1 MAKRIALLGATGSIG
16 SSTLDL
22 IRTHPETLTL
32 HSISGFSQ
40 VARLAEIANEF
51 HVPRISVPS
60 PEAQAELATLLT
72 YSADV
77 LIGPQGLVELA
88 SDPEADL
95 IMAAVLGAAGL
106 PSTLAAAKAGKVI
119 ALANKESMVMS
130 GQILM
135 DAVKAGGATLL
146 PVDSEHN
153 AIYQSLPTG
162 YTCGQPIAGLR
173 QLWLT
178 CSGGPFR
185 NRPELDL
192 SAVTPAQAVAHPNWS
207 MGQKISVDSAS
218 LMNKGLELIEAC
230 FLFDVPADQVQ
241 VVIHPQSTIHS
252 LVEYQDGSFI
262 SQLGQTD
269 MRIPIAY
276 TLAWPDRMSSNTPPL
291 DLTQLGQ
298 LQFEPVDHAR
308 FPAINLARQANQ
320 AGQEACIWFNA
331 INECAVADF
340 LSGALSFQKITQM
353 VEQGLQAVPSVQ
365 ISEIEQAMA
374 SDQAARRW
382 YREAI
387 Q

>member
-60 PEAQAELATLLT
+60 PAAQAELATHLT
-72 YSADV
+72 YPADV
-77 LIGPQGLVELA
+77 LIGPQGLIELA
-88 SDPEADL
+88 ADPEADL

-106 PSTLAAAKAGKVI
+106 PSTLAAAKAGKII

-130 GQILM
+130 GQMLM

-162 YTCGQPIAGLR
+162 YTCGQPISGLK

-192 SAVTPAQAVAHPNWS
+192 SKVTPAQAIAHPNWS

-353 VEQGLQAVPSVQ
+353 VEQGLQAVPGVQ

>member
-1 MAKRIALLGATGSIG
+1 
-16 SSTLDL
+16 
-22 IRTHPETLTL
+22 
-32 HSISGFSQ
+32 
-40 VARLAEIANEF
+40 
-51 HVPRISVPS
+51 
-60 PEAQAELATLLT
+60 
-72 YSADV
+72 
-77 LIGPQGLVELA
+77 
-88 SDPEADL
+88 
-95 IMAAVLGAAGL
+95 MAAVLGAAGL

-276 TLAWPDRMSSNTPPL
+276 TLACR
-291 DLTQLGQ
+291 
-298 LQFEPVDHAR
+298 
-308 FPAINLARQANQ
+308 
-320 AGQEACIWFNA
+320 
-331 INECAVADF
+331 
-340 LSGALSFQKITQM
+340 
-353 VEQGLQAVPSVQ
+353 
-365 ISEIEQAMA
+365 IE
-374 SDQAARRW
+374 
-382 YREAI
+382 
-387 Q
+387 

>member
-1 MAKRIALLGATGSIG
+1 MTKRIALLGATGSIG

-40 VARLAEIANEF
+40 IVRLAEIANEF
-51 HVPRISVPS
+51 RVPRISVPDS
-60 PEAQAELATLLT
+60 QAQAELSAHLT
-72 YSADV
+72 YPADV
-77 LIGPQGLVELA
+77 LIGPQGLIELA
-88 SDPEADL
+88 SDPEAEL
-95 IMAAVLGAAGL
+95 VMAAVLGAAGL

-130 GQILM
+130 GQLLM

-153 AIYQSLPTG
+153 AIFQSLPTG
-162 YTCGQPIAGLR
+162 YTCGQSIPGIR

-192 SAVTPAQAVAHPNWS
+192 SAVTPAEAIAHPNWS
-207 MGQKISVDSAS
+207 MGEKISVDSAS

-230 FLFDVPADQVQ
+230 FLFGVPADQVQ

-252 LVEYQDGSFI
+252 LVEYRDGSFI

-276 TLAWPDRMSSNTPPL
+276 TLAWPNRMASNTAPL

-298 LQFEPVDHAR
+298 LQFEPVDHVR
-308 FPAINLARQANQ
+308 FPAINLARHAHQ

-331 INECAVADF
+331 INECAVSDF
-340 LSGALSFQKITQM
+340 LSGALNFQNITQM
-353 VEQGLQAVPSVQ
+353 VEQGLQAVPGVQ

>member
-51 HVPRISVPS
+51 NVPRISVPS
-60 PEAQAELATLLT
+60 PEAQAELATHLT
-72 YSADV
+72 YPADV
-77 LIGPQGLVELA
+77 LIGPQGLIELA
-88 SDPEADL
+88 ADPEADL

-106 PSTLAAAKAGKVI
+106 PSTLAAAKAGKII

-130 GQILM
+130 GQMLM

-162 YTCGQPIAGLR
+162 YTCGQPISGLK

-192 SAVTPAQAVAHPNWS
+192 SKVTPAQAIAHPNWS

-353 VEQGLQAVPSVQ
+353 VEQGLQAVPGVQ

>member
-22 IRTHPETLTL
+22 IRTHPERLTL

-40 VARLAEIANEF
+40 VARLADIANEF
-51 HVPRISVPS
+51 RVPRISVPNS
-60 PEAQAELATLLT
+60 EAQAELAKHLT

-185 NRPELDL
+185 NRPDLDL
-192 SAVTPAQAVAHPNWS
+192 STVTPAQAVAHPNWS

-269 MRIPIAY
+269 MRIPIAH

-298 LQFEPVDHAR
+298 LLFEPVDHVR
-308 FPAINLARQANQ
+308 FPAISLARQAHQ

-353 VEQGLQAVPSVQ
+353 VEQGLQAVPGVQ